1 MRRWFQIRIF
11 QGQAD
16 EQSRYSAS
24 TKISWLTFSVACNT
38 NICCITWFCCVSFVE
53 EQLLS
58 GWRQSRS
65 VKLKEHTVTWST
77 LDIYSEAELPL
88 ISENNST
95 SSPSAGECF
104 PAKNRAPGMWDG
116 KAVDGRGRGG
126 DGGGGRE
133 EEGRSEWGG
142 RGGGG
147 HTLPLVMSQLFFWCG
162 QISQRS
168 DATAKTSSSWCFL
181 EEGSLT
187 YSSALFIF
195 TKKSRRTWSP
205 LVSRRIRTFY
215 LSRSQ
220 DKQTRR

>member
-1 MRRWFQIRIF
+1 MNKAGIVLPLKSHDWLSLLLVTQI
-11 QGQAD
+11 
-16 EQSRYSAS
+16 
-24 TKISWLTFSVACNT
+24 SVASHG
-38 NICCITWFCCVSFVE
+38 FAVLKHVSLVE

-142 RGGGG
+142 G
-147 HTLPLVMSQLFFWCG
+147 
-162 QISQRS
+162 
-168 DATAKTSSSWCFL
+168 
-181 EEGSLT
+181 EEGDTHSLLWCPS
-187 YSSALFIF
+187 YSSG
-195 TKKSRRTWSP
+195 
-205 LVSRRIRTFY
+205 V
-215 LSRSQ
+215 
-220 DKQTRR
+220 DK

>member
-1 MRRWFQIRIF
+1 M
-11 QGQAD
+11 
-16 EQSRYSAS
+16 
-24 TKISWLTFSVACNT
+24 SVASHG
-38 NICCITWFCCVSFVE
+38 FAELKHVSYVE
-53 EQLLS
+53 EQPLS
-58 GWRQSRS
+58 GRRHSRS
-65 VKLKEHTVTWST
+65 VKLKEHTVTWRT

-104 PAKNRAPGMWDG
+104 PAKNRAPGMWDV

-133 EEGRSEWGG
+133 GEGRSEW

-147 HTLPLVMSQLFFWCG
+147 GGEGHTLSLVMPQLFFWCG

-168 DATAKTSSSWCFL
+168 NATAKTSSSWWSL

-187 YSSALFIF
+187 YRRALFIF
-195 TKKSRRTWSP
+195 TEKLRRTRPP
-205 LVSRRIRTFY
+205 LISRQIRTF
-215 LSRSQ
+215 
-220 DKQTRR
+220 